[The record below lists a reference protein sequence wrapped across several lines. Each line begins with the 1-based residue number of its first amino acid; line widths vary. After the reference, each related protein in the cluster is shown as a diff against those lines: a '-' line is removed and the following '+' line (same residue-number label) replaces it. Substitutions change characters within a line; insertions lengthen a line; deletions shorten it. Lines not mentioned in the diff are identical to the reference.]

1 MNTKTGASS
10 DLPPVPGEAET
21 TRIRRL
27 GRVAFEPTWHAMQ
40 AFTAAREPTTP
51 DEIWVLEH
59 EPVFTLGLAGKHEH
73 VLAPGDIP
81 VIDIDR
87 GGQVTYHGPGQL
99 VVYPLLDMRRHKL
112 GPRALVSALEQAT
125 IATLA
130 TWEIDAYAKPE
141 APGVYVGE
149 KKIASIGLRIKNK
162 ASYHGIAFNVAMDLE
177 PFTRIN
183 PCGYAG
189 LEMTQVS
196 DLGGPTELDT
206 VAGTFLPNLLARLG
220 KAPLLPLKSKA
231 V

>member
-1 MNTKTGASS
+1 
-10 DLPPVPGEAET
+10 
-21 TRIRRL
+21 
-27 GRVAFEPTWHAMQ
+27 MQ
-40 AFTAAREPTTP
+40 AFTAAREKTTP

-59 EPVFTLGLAGKHEH
+59 EPVFTQGLAGKHEH

-112 GPRALVSALEQAT
+112 GPRALVSTLEEAT
-125 IATLA
+125 IATLSLWGIEA
-130 TWEIDAYAKPE
+130 HAKPE
-141 APGVYVGE
+141 APGVYAGE

-189 LEMTQVS
+189 LEMTQVAEQ
-196 DLGGPTELDT
+196 GGPADLDI
-206 VAGTFLPNLLARLG
+206 VADAFLPNLLARLDNCH
-220 KAPLLPLKSKA
+220 P
-231 V
+231 